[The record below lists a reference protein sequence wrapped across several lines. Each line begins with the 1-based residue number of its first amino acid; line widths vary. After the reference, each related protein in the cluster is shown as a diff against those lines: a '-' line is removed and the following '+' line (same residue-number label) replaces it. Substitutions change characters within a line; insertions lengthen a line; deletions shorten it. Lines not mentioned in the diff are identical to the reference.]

1 MGLKDNIKERS
12 KLEML
17 KYVHVIKDDNLST
30 TNCKV
35 NNINWGI
42 KMEMRSE
49 KRKNIVSV
57 TESFKNQCTKTINR

>member
-12 KLEML
+12 KLEMI

-35 NNINWGI
+35 NNINCGI

>member
-1 MGLKDNIKERS
+1 MGLEDNIKERS
-12 KLEML
+12 KLEMI

-35 NNINWGI
+35 NSINWVI

-49 KRKNIVSV
+49 KTKNIVSV